1 MKRRLLTFLLLL
13 SGMVLAELP
22 IPQLK
27 SFLCSL
33 SNEFQASEIAELN
46 SVLSCEDEEL
56 FRSYF
61 ERIYLGKADEILQNR
76 LSQFKAGGTNDVN
89 KGIADIKGDLKD
101 FNDFQLIMKRLNDN
115 ADSLMDLPKFK
126 NVLKHA
132 ELSNKIYWKAERIFF
147 KADYARAKEI
157 FEFLERGVL
166 FLFGSNDRRKWAISF
181 VVRKRARYKAKRALA
196 VTAGSQ
202 I

>member
-89 KGIADIKGDLKD
+89 KGIEKAIALLSDLFYSGIFVEQSFTLADFIKK
-101 FNDFQLIMKRLNDN
+101 N
-115 ADSLMDLPKFK
+115 FK
-126 NVLKHA
+126 V
-132 ELSNKIYWKAERIFF
+132 
-147 KADYARAKEI
+147 
-157 FEFLERGVL
+157 
-166 FLFGSNDRRKWAISF
+166 
-181 VVRKRARYKAKRALA
+181 
-196 VTAGSQ
+196 
-202 I
+202 